1 MRKWQSTSLI
11 YAALLTAQSNICTAQ
26 NAPAGASISQA
37 RVAWTVDPTR
47 HCPDLR
53 IAEDGT
59 VAVVVFLVSAGGVPS
74 RASIKSSSGSEALD
88 AAALSCVMKL
98 KFQPVTRV
106 GDGVPVDSWQA
117 MAWRWVSRP
126 GQASAPQ
133 SQSAISP
140 VAMSGTAA
148 AGRSENSALKEVDLR
163 VCSDAAGQLLQDP
176 TVIHSSGDPALDE
189 AALKIAKAGSGN
201 YRPATASVGKP
212 VSGCAQLAIRFET
225 E

>member
-11 YAALLTAQSNICTAQ
+11 CAALLTAQSNICTAQ

-98 KFQPVTRV
+98 KFQPLTRV

-117 MAWRWVSRP
+117 MAWRWVSR

-133 SQSAISP
+133 SSAISP

-225 E
+225 K

>member
-1 MRKWQSTSLI
+1 MRKWPCTSLI
-11 YAALLTAQSNICTAQ
+11 CAALLTAQSNICTAQ

-37 RVAWTVDPTR
+37 RVAWTVDSTR

-98 KFQPVTRV
+98 KFQPATRV

-133 SQSAISP
+133 SQNAIPP

-148 AGRSENSALKEVDLR
+148 GRSENSPLKEVDLR

-225 E
+225 K